1 MTDRKTDGRT
11 DGQTHRQTPHDG
23 IGRSMHISVARKK
36 NKEIN
41 VIIMLHSLQ
50 CDKLSANNLIHTPCL
65 FIDFQ
70 FDKEYFWNTGLTMM
84 LAIDKSLAYHKP
96 LVQLEITTFLN
107 KIVASP
113 SIVNGSVISW
123 LVNCPSSLLKC
134 RISHIRPA
142 HENNITSF
150 AVVIRISKT
159 YIHFL
164 TTMVRKCNF
173 AVSITIIGLIIVLMS
188 VCVLIKL

>member
-1 MTDRKTDGRT
+1 
-11 DGQTHRQTPHDG
+11 
-23 IGRSMHISVARKK
+23 MHISVARKK

-70 FDKEYFWNTGLTMM
+70 FDKEYFWNTGLIMM
-84 LAIDKSLAYHKP
+84 LAVDKSLAYHKP

-107 KIVASP
+107 KIVALP

-123 LVNCPSSLLKC
+123 LVNCPSFLLKC
-134 RISHIRPA
+134 R
-142 HENNITSF
+142 NITHTSST
-150 AVVIRISKT
+150 RELH
-159 YIHFL
+159 HFFCSSY
-164 TTMVRKCNF
+164 KD
-173 AVSITIIGLIIVLMS
+173 
-188 VCVLIKL
+188 K